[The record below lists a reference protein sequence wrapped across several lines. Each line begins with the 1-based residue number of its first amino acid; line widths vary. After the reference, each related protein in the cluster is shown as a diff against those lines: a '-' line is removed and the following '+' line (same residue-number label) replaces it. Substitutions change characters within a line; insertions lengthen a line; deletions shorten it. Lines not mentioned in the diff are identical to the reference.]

1 MSTSDAS
8 APHNRVNFDP
18 GSETYINQFHRLMQE
33 NNLTLSAI
41 ATYLR
46 TTNTS
51 QANQIEESGALNE
64 SMIKI
69 VKKLRDENVEV
80 TEKWSAYMA
89 LRGGVILHEDLS
101 KPDNDYQSLG
111 SVLAA
116 IMKIYKDQATFLK
129 DNLYFAADQ
138 TSDGH
143 LLHFTNINLVYNH
156 KKLYQMVKAMQI
168 NARTNGGIGDYIFS
182 NALDLED
189 QERDIFDFS
198 NVI

>member
-8 APHNRVNFDP
+8 TPHNRVNFDP
-18 GSETYINQFHRLMQE
+18 GSETYVNQFYKAMQE

-41 ATYLR
+41 TTYLR

-51 QANQIEESGALNE
+51 QANFIEESGALNE

-80 TEKWSAYMA
+80 TEKWAAYMA
-89 LRGGVILHEDLS
+89 LRGGVIQNNDLS
-101 KPDNDYQSLG
+101 KPDNDYQDLAT
-111 SVLAA
+111 VLES
-116 IMKIYKDQATFLK
+116 IMKIYKDQANFLRN
-129 DNLYFAADQ
+129 NLYNAGIQ

-143 LLHFTNINLVYNH
+143 LLHFSNINLVYNH
-156 KKLYQMVKAMQI
+156 KKLYQVVKAMQI
-168 NARTNGGIGDYIFS
+168 NARTNSGLGDYIFS

>member
-18 GSETYINQFHRLMQE
+18 GSESYVNQFYKVMQE
-33 NNLTLSAI
+33 NNLVLSAI

-51 QANQIEESGALNE
+51 QANFIQESGALNE

-80 TEKWSAYMA
+80 TEKWAAYMA
-89 LRGGVILHEDLS
+89 LRGGVIQHRDLTAPS
-101 KPDNDYQSLG
+101 DDYENLSGVLNKAMLVYKGQAENLKNYVYNIAYQS
-111 SVLAA
+111 
-116 IMKIYKDQATFLK
+116 
-129 DNLYFAADQ
+129 N
-138 TSDGH
+138 DGH

-168 NARTNGGIGDYIFS
+168 NSATGSGIGEYIFS